1 MKERGAPAAVEH
13 VSDGATRSRPV
24 DRQRL
29 LAVLIGL
36 GTASTTVHYGHN
48 FVMAEMYPPVP
59 YLFPTALSYRIG
71 IAVSVPVATALV
83 LWGYREYVRGRYDR
97 ARWAL
102 IAYSPLGM
110 STPGHFLGGVPHIEP
125 FFFATIFTDFATG
138 LSVLLFAL
146 LAVPRA
152 GTDRA
157 GAHQ

>member
-1 MKERGAPAAVEH
+1 MADRFGPRTVERGSDGSTGRAPA
-13 VSDGATRSRPV
+13 
-24 DRQRL
+24 DRRRL

-36 GTASTTVHYGHN
+36 GIASTTVHYGHN

-59 YLFPTALSYRIG
+59 YLFPTALSYRVG

-83 LWGYREYVRGRYDR
+83 LWGYRQYVRGRYGR

-138 LSVLLFAL
+138 LAVLLFAL
-146 LAVPRA
+146 LAVPGGRA
-152 GTDRA
+152 RR
-157 GAHQ
+157 